1 MNYICIK
8 STEIVCDNET
18 LVLMR
23 YTTLAGFAFIEIW
36 RNLRG
41 TGGVIEQRCLTP
53 TTLKSSVC
61 YYYNQTGADL
71 LRNRPQHYVAT
82 LRKLSCFHF
91 PSFLFFSFLRST
103 SARHLVLVC
112 V

>member
-41 TGGVIEQRCLTP
+41 YRAALLDSHHIKVICM
-53 TTLKSSVC
+53 
-61 YYYNQTGADL
+61 L
-71 LRNRPQHYVAT
+71 LLQ
-82 LRKLSCFHF
+82 SD
-91 PSFLFFSFLRST
+91 RS
-103 SARHLVLVC
+103 
-112 V
+112 